1 MIEPPRYATE
11 PERAVA
17 LAPLA
22 LALALLV
29 APVGMALGIVALRR
43 ARRDGEPGA
52 GTAVAAITVG
62 AVVTVL
68 YVVLAAALVVLLVLL
83 RDSSPPVPPMHRGT

>member
-1 MIEPPRYATE
+1 MTEPPRYATA
-11 PERAVA
+11 PERTVP

-29 APVGMALGIVALRR
+29 APVGVALGIVALRR

-62 AVVTVL
+62 ALVTVL
-68 YVVLAAALVVLLVLL
+68 YVVLAVALVVLLVLL
-83 RDSSPPVPPMHRGT
+83 RDSPPPVPPLQRNT